1 MQPLLEYKNVS
12 IRYRENRAGVHSIKD
27 WVTSFKNPFH
37 TIPILR
43 DISFQLLPGESLGIL
58 GPNGSGKSTLLRSI
72 GGIVKPASG
81 SIRCHASIAPIL
93 ALGAGLELE
102 LTGFENIQ
110 LLLALN
116 GIKPTQE
123 AIQSIQAFSELDDV
137 TLNHTTK
144 CYSTGM
150 LARLA
155 FSISFYHD
163 CDIYIIDEVL
173 AVGDLG
179 FQTKCIARI
188 RELKQ
193 SGKSIIFVS
202 HAPDEVVQF
211 CEKALLLDHGK
222 IIAQGPSSTICQH
235 YKAMFL

>member
-1 MQPLLEYKNVS
+1 MQALLEYNHVS

-37 TIPILR
+37 TIPILHN
-43 DISFQLLPGESLGIL
+43 ISFQLMPGESLGIL

-72 GGIVKPASG
+72 GGIIKPASG
-81 SIRCHASIAPIL
+81 QIHCRASIAPIL

-116 GIKPTQE
+116 GIKPTQT
-123 AIQSIQAFSELDDV
+123 AIQAIQAFSELDDV
-137 TLNHTTK
+137 TLNHTVK

-163 CDIYIIDEVL
+163 SDIYIIDEVL

-188 RELKQ
+188 RELQ
-193 SGKSIIFVS
+193 QVGKSIIFVS
-202 HAPDEVVQF
+202 HAPDEVAQF

-222 IIAQGPSSTICQH
+222 IIAQGPSSTICQQ